1 MAIYK
6 KTSPWYITKQ
16 NTLYL
21 ELLTLRTIP
30 TSDDDFKYVI
40 KINTDI
46 ARISWHLTFIKM
58 QNCGGYLHKEIDQ
71 YLKILSTIFLLALQ
85 FSVQLKPILIL
96 PYQPLLEVNHGST

>member
-40 KINTDI
+40 EN
-46 ARISWHLTFIKM
+46 
-58 QNCGGYLHKEIDQ
+58 Q
-71 YLKILSTIFLLALQ
+71 YMHRPDLLAFDLYQ
-85 FSVQLKPILIL
+85 DAKLWWVFAQRNRSILKDPIYDFRPGTAIYL
-96 PYQPLLEVNHGST
+96 PKKSNLSKFLGV

>member
-40 KINTDI
+40 EN
-46 ARISWHLTFIKM
+46 
-58 QNCGGYLHKEIDQ
+58 Q
-71 YLKILSTIFLLALQ
+71 YRHRPDLLAFDLYQDAKLWWVFAQRNRSILKDPIYDFSPGTTIFCPAKANVNAALSTTA
-85 FSVQLKPILIL
+85 
-96 PYQPLLEVNHGST
+96 GS

>member
-40 KINTDI
+40 ENQYRHRPDLLAFDLYQDAKLWWVFAQRNRSILKDPIYDFSPGTTIFCPAKANINI
-46 ARISWHLTFIKM
+46 A
-58 QNCGGYLHKEIDQ
+58 
-71 YLKILSTIFLLALQ
+71 LSTTAG
-85 FSVQLKPILIL
+85 
-96 PYQPLLEVNHGST
+96 N

>member
-21 ELLTLRTIP
+21 ELLTIRTIP

-40 KINTDI
+40 ENQYRHRPDLLAFDLYQDAKLWWVFAQRNRSILKDPIYDFSPGTTIFCPAKANIN
-46 ARISWHLTFIKM
+46 AA
-58 QNCGGYLHKEIDQ
+58 
-71 YLKILSTIFLLALQ
+71 LSTTA
-85 FSVQLKPILIL
+85 
-96 PYQPLLEVNHGST
+96 GS

>member
-1 MAIYK
+1 MSIYK

-40 KINTDI
+40 ENQYMHRPDLLAFDLYQDAKLWWVFAQRNRSILKDPIYDFSPGTTIFCPAKANIN
-46 ARISWHLTFIKM
+46 AA
-58 QNCGGYLHKEIDQ
+58 
-71 YLKILSTIFLLALQ
+71 LSTTAG
-85 FSVQLKPILIL
+85 
-96 PYQPLLEVNHGST
+96 N

>member
-6 KTSPWYITKQ
+6 KTSPWFITKQ

-40 KINTDI
+40 ENQYKHRPDLLAFDLYQDAKLWWVFAQRNRSILKDPIYDFAPGTTIFCPAKANIN
-46 ARISWHLTFIKM
+46 AA
-58 QNCGGYLHKEIDQ
+58 
-71 YLKILSTIFLLALQ
+71 LSTT
-85 FSVQLKPILIL
+85 
-96 PYQPLLEVNHGST
+96 NGS

>member
-6 KTSPWYITKQ
+6 KTSPWFITKQ

-40 KINTDI
+40 ENQYKHRPDLLAFDLYQDAKLWWVFAQRNRSILKDPIYDFSPGTTIFCPAKANINI
-46 ARISWHLTFIKM
+46 A
-58 QNCGGYLHKEIDQ
+58 
-71 YLKILSTIFLLALQ
+71 LSTTA
-85 FSVQLKPILIL
+85 
-96 PYQPLLEVNHGST
+96 GS

>member
-30 TSDDDFKYVI
+30 ISDDDFNYVI
-40 KINTDI
+40 ENQYRHRPDLLAFDLYQDAKLWWVFAQRNRSILKDPIYDFSPGTTIFCPAKANIN
-46 ARISWHLTFIKM
+46 AA
-58 QNCGGYLHKEIDQ
+58 
-71 YLKILSTIFLLALQ
+71 LSTTAG
-85 FSVQLKPILIL
+85 
-96 PYQPLLEVNHGST
+96 N

>member
-6 KTSPWYITKQ
+6 KTSPWFITKQ

-40 KINTDI
+40 ENQYRHRPDLLAFDLYQDAKLWWVFAQRNRSILKDPIYDFSPGTTIFCPARANINI
-46 ARISWHLTFIKM
+46 A
-58 QNCGGYLHKEIDQ
+58 
-71 YLKILSTIFLLALQ
+71 LSTTA
-85 FSVQLKPILIL
+85 
-96 PYQPLLEVNHGST
+96 GS

>member
-40 KINTDI
+40 ENQYRHRPDLLAFDLYQDAKLWWVFAQRNRSILKDPIYDFSPGTTIFCPAKANIN
-46 ARISWHLTFIKM
+46 AA
-58 QNCGGYLHKEIDQ
+58 
-71 YLKILSTIFLLALQ
+71 LSTTAG
-85 FSVQLKPILIL
+85 
-96 PYQPLLEVNHGST
+96 N

>member
-40 KINTDI
+40 ENQYKHRPDLLAFDLYQDAKLWWVFAQRNRSILKDPIYDFSPGTTIFCPAKANINI
-46 ARISWHLTFIKM
+46 A
-58 QNCGGYLHKEIDQ
+58 
-71 YLKILSTIFLLALQ
+71 LSTTAG
-85 FSVQLKPILIL
+85 
-96 PYQPLLEVNHGST
+96 N

>member
-6 KTSPWYITKQ
+6 KTSPWFITKQ

-40 KINTDI
+40 ENQYKHRPDLLAFDLYQDAKLWWVFAQRNRSILKDPIYDFSPGTTIFCPAKANIN
-46 ARISWHLTFIKM
+46 AA
-58 QNCGGYLHKEIDQ
+58 
-71 YLKILSTIFLLALQ
+71 LSTTA
-85 FSVQLKPILIL
+85 
-96 PYQPLLEVNHGST
+96 GS

>member
-40 KINTDI
+40 ENQYRHRPDLLAFDLYQDAKLWWVFAQRNRSILKDPIYDFSPGTTIFCPAKANINAT
-46 ARISWHLTFIKM
+46 
-58 QNCGGYLHKEIDQ
+58 
-71 YLKILSTIFLLALQ
+71 LSTTA
-85 FSVQLKPILIL
+85 
-96 PYQPLLEVNHGST
+96 GS

>member
-21 ELLTLRTIP
+21 ELLTIRTIP

-40 KINTDI
+40 ENQYRHRPDLLAFDLYQDAKLWWVFAQRNRSILKDPIYDFSPGTTI
-46 ARISWHLTFIKM
+46 FCPARA
-58 QNCGGYLHKEIDQ
+58 NIDAA
-71 YLKILSTIFLLALQ
+71 LSTTA
-85 FSVQLKPILIL
+85 
-96 PYQPLLEVNHGST
+96 GS

>member
-30 TSDDDFKYVI
+30 ISDDDFKYVI
-40 KINTDI
+40 ENQYKHRPDLLAFDLYQDAKLWWVFAQRNRSILKDPIYDFSPGTTIFCPAKANIN
-46 ARISWHLTFIKM
+46 AA
-58 QNCGGYLHKEIDQ
+58 
-71 YLKILSTIFLLALQ
+71 LSTTA
-85 FSVQLKPILIL
+85 
-96 PYQPLLEVNHGST
+96 GS

>member
-6 KTSPWYITKQ
+6 KTSPWFITKQ

-40 KINTDI
+40 ENQYRHRPDLLAFDLYQDAKLWWVFAQRNRSILKDPIYDFSTGTTIFCPAKANINI
-46 ARISWHLTFIKM
+46 A
-58 QNCGGYLHKEIDQ
+58 
-71 YLKILSTIFLLALQ
+71 LSTTAG
-85 FSVQLKPILIL
+85 
-96 PYQPLLEVNHGST
+96 N

>member
-30 TSDDDFKYVI
+30 TSDADFKYVI
-40 KINTDI
+40 ENQYRHRPDLLAFDLYQDAKLWWVFAQRNRSILKDPIYDFSPGTTIFCPAKANIN
-46 ARISWHLTFIKM
+46 AA
-58 QNCGGYLHKEIDQ
+58 
-71 YLKILSTIFLLALQ
+71 LSTTA
-85 FSVQLKPILIL
+85 
-96 PYQPLLEVNHGST
+96 GS

>member
-40 KINTDI
+40 ENQYKHRPDLLAFDLYQDAKLWWVFAQRNRSILKDPIYDFSPGTTIFCPAKANIDI
-46 ARISWHLTFIKM
+46 A
-58 QNCGGYLHKEIDQ
+58 
-71 YLKILSTIFLLALQ
+71 LSTT
-85 FSVQLKPILIL
+85 V
-96 PYQPLLEVNHGST
+96 GS

>member
-40 KINTDI
+40 ENQYRHRPDLLAFDLYQDAKLWWVFAQRNRSILKDPIYDFSPGTTIFCPAKANIN
-46 ARISWHLTFIKM
+46 AA
-58 QNCGGYLHKEIDQ
+58 
-71 YLKILSTIFLLALQ
+71 LSTTT
-85 FSVQLKPILIL
+85 
-96 PYQPLLEVNHGST
+96 GS

>member
-21 ELLTLRTIP
+21 ELLTIRTIP

-40 KINTDI
+40 ENQYRHRPDLLAFDLYQDAKLWWVFAQRNRSILKDPIYDFSPGTTIFCPAKANIN
-46 ARISWHLTFIKM
+46 AV
-58 QNCGGYLHKEIDQ
+58 
-71 YLKILSTIFLLALQ
+71 LSTTAG
-85 FSVQLKPILIL
+85 
-96 PYQPLLEVNHGST
+96 N

>member
-6 KTSPWYITKQ
+6 KTSPWFITKQ

-40 KINTDI
+40 ENQYRHRPDLLAFDLYQDAKLWWVFAQRNRSILKDPIYDFSPGTTIFCPAKANINT
-46 ARISWHLTFIKM
+46 A
-58 QNCGGYLHKEIDQ
+58 
-71 YLKILSTIFLLALQ
+71 LSTTAG
-85 FSVQLKPILIL
+85 
-96 PYQPLLEVNHGST
+96 N

>member
-40 KINTDI
+40 ENQYRHRPDLLAFDLYQDAKLWWVFAQRNRSILKDPIYDFSPGTTIFCPAKANINI
-46 ARISWHLTFIKM
+46 A
-58 QNCGGYLHKEIDQ
+58 
-71 YLKILSTIFLLALQ
+71 LSTTA
-85 FSVQLKPILIL
+85 
-96 PYQPLLEVNHGST
+96 GS

>member
-40 KINTDI
+40 ENQYRHRPDLLAFDLYQDAKLWWVFAQRNRSILKDPIYDFSPGTTIFCPAKANINT
-46 ARISWHLTFIKM
+46 A
-58 QNCGGYLHKEIDQ
+58 
-71 YLKILSTIFLLALQ
+71 LSTT
-85 FSVQLKPILIL
+85 S
-96 PYQPLLEVNHGST
+96 GS

>member
-21 ELLTLRTIP
+21 ELLTLRSIP

-40 KINTDI
+40 ENQYRHRPDLLAFDLYQDAKLWWVFAQRNKSTLKDPIYDFSPGTTI
-46 ARISWHLTFIKM
+46 FCPARA
-58 QNCGGYLHKEIDQ
+58 NIDAA
-71 YLKILSTIFLLALQ
+71 LSTTAG
-85 FSVQLKPILIL
+85 
-96 PYQPLLEVNHGST
+96 N

>member
-21 ELLTLRTIP
+21 DLLTLRTIP

-40 KINTDI
+40 ENQYRHRPDLLAFDLYQDAKLWWVFAQRNRSILKDPIYDFSPGTTI
-46 ARISWHLTFIKM
+46 FCPARA
-58 QNCGGYLHKEIDQ
+58 NIDAA
-71 YLKILSTIFLLALQ
+71 LSTTA
-85 FSVQLKPILIL
+85 
-96 PYQPLLEVNHGST
+96 GS

>member
-30 TSDDDFKYVI
+30 ISDDDFKYVI
-40 KINTDI
+40 ENQYRHRPDLLAFDLYQDAKLWWVFAQRNRSILKDPIYDFSPGTTI
-46 ARISWHLTFIKM
+46 FCPARA
-58 QNCGGYLHKEIDQ
+58 NIDAA
-71 YLKILSTIFLLALQ
+71 LSTTA
-85 FSVQLKPILIL
+85 
-96 PYQPLLEVNHGST
+96 GS

>member
-1 MAIYK
+1 MAVYK

-40 KINTDI
+40 ENQYRHRPDLLAFDLYQDAKLWWVFAQRNRSILKDPIYDFSPGTTIFCPAKANIN
-46 ARISWHLTFIKM
+46 AA
-58 QNCGGYLHKEIDQ
+58 
-71 YLKILSTIFLLALQ
+71 LSTTT
-85 FSVQLKPILIL
+85 
-96 PYQPLLEVNHGST
+96 GS

>member
-6 KTSPWYITKQ
+6 KTSPWFITKQ

-40 KINTDI
+40 ENQYKYRPDLLAFDLYQDAKLWWVFAQRNRSILKDPIYDFSPGTTIFCPAKANIN
-46 ARISWHLTFIKM
+46 AA
-58 QNCGGYLHKEIDQ
+58 
-71 YLKILSTIFLLALQ
+71 LSTT
-85 FSVQLKPILIL
+85 S
-96 PYQPLLEVNHGST
+96 GS

>member
-30 TSDDDFKYVI
+30 ISDDDFKYVI
-40 KINTDI
+40 ENQYRHRPDLLAFDLYQDAKLWWVFAQRNRSILKDPIYDFSPGTTIFCPAKANIN
-46 ARISWHLTFIKM
+46 AA
-58 QNCGGYLHKEIDQ
+58 
-71 YLKILSTIFLLALQ
+71 LSTTAG
-85 FSVQLKPILIL
+85 
-96 PYQPLLEVNHGST
+96 N

>member
-21 ELLTLRTIP
+21 ELLTLRSIP

-40 KINTDI
+40 ENQYMHRPDLLAFDLYQDAKLWWVFAQRNRSILKDPIYDFSPGTTIFCPAKANIN
-46 ARISWHLTFIKM
+46 AA
-58 QNCGGYLHKEIDQ
+58 
-71 YLKILSTIFLLALQ
+71 LSTTA
-85 FSVQLKPILIL
+85 
-96 PYQPLLEVNHGST
+96 GS